1 MKYSLLFFILTWL
14 TIFDVCSGTSYM
26 IRHLGMRQGLSNNDV
41 VDITQDKRGFLW
53 FATEEG
59 LNRFDGT
66 RLSLI
71 HI

>member
-1 MKYSLLFFILTWL
+1 
-14 TIFDVCSGTSYM
+14 M

-66 RLSLI
+66 RFISYYKRAMED
-71 HI
+71 